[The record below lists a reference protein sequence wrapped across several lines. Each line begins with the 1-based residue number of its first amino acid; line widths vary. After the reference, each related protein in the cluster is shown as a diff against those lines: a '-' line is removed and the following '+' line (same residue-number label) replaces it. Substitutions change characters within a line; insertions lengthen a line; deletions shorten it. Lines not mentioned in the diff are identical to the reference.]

1 MIIQPGLCK
10 IEGFVKARTEGG
22 GGVAVGVVSSIED
35 PDEIDIGDEE
45 VEEDG
50 NAGEGIDVEQTL
62 LPESLFSRDGE
73 VGARDKNAGALDRF
87 KRQKL

>member
-1 MIIQPGLCK
+1 
-10 IEGFVKARTEGG
+10 
-22 GGVAVGVVSSIED
+22 
-35 PDEIDIGDEE
+35 
-45 VEEDG
+45 
-50 NAGEGIDVEQTL
+50 VEQTL